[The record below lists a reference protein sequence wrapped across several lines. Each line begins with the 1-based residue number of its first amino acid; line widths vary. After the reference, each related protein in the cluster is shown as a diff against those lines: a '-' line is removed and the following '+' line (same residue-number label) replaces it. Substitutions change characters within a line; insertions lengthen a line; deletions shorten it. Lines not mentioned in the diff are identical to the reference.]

1 MMNLS
6 FLPQGKLL
14 LSFVGRH
21 SGGLLVEVTKAAG
34 ARGGTLTMGR
44 AVADSRILQALSLA
58 DVMQD
63 VIFTVMG
70 SESEAIINALEKFDA
85 ENPKKLSGI
94 ALVLD
99 VSGRFAHQEIENNA
113 GGDACPDGAQSGENQ
128 AQGGRNKLMDSGY
141 TLLTVIINNGYG
153 DDVMAVARKA
163 GARGGTILTARGTGT
178 AEDLKF
184 FGITL
189 VPEKEILMI
198 IAQKDQVDPIVAAI
212 KTVPTLNEPGGGI
225 VYTMNVERFI
235 VFGNKA

>member
-1 MMNLS
+1 MNLS

-21 SGGLLVEVTKAAG
+21 SGELLVQVTKKAG
-34 ARGGTLTMGR
+34 ARGGTLGMGR

-70 SESEAIINALEKFDA
+70 SESEAIISALEKFNA
-85 ENPKKLSGI
+85 ENPKKLGGI
-94 ALVLD
+94 AMMLD
-99 VSGRFAHQEIENNA
+99 VSGRFAHQERENNTSGNA
-113 GGDACPDGAQSGENQ
+113 RPEEEQPGGNQ

-141 TLLTVIINNGYG
+141 ALLTVIVNNGYG

-178 AEDLKF
+178 AEDTRF

-198 IAQKDQVDPIVAAI
+198 VAQKEQVDPIVAAI
-212 KTVPTLNEPGGGI
+212 QTIPTLNEPGGGI
-225 VYTMNVERFI
+225 VYTMAVERFI
-235 VFGNKA
+235 LLGNQG